1 MAGES
6 YQVDRA
12 QAMIAGPVASADWL
26 IVVPVVLP
34 IVCGALLLMF
44 RHRMRIHA
52 FMALAALALVTAA
65 NASML
70 RRVLADGPF
79 SMTMGGW
86 LPPFGISFTADVLGV
101 SFALVGSAVAFICCL
116 YSLGDIDRTGRR
128 YGFYAFLMLMMAGV
142 NGAFLTGDMFNL
154 YVWFEVF
161 LISSF
166 GLLILGSDKAQ
177 IDGAV
182 KYAILNLV
190 ATTLFLI
197 ATGYVYGTFG
207 TLNMADLARKVDG
220 LSDTAPLMTLS
231 ALYLLAFCMKAAAF
245 PVNFW
250 LPASYHTPRI
260 VTAALFGGLL
270 TKIGIYALMRS
281 MILIFAVERAAYS
294 MPIAIVA
301 GATMIL
307 GALGALA
314 QSDLRR
320 MAGFLVI
327 SGVGVMLSG
336 LALGSEG
343 GLAGMAF
350 YALNS
355 MVVMTAL
362 YILAGTMGAAG
373 AGFSLHDLG
382 GLYRARPLLAAI
394 AFLLILAAAAL
405 PPASGLWPKIVLVQ
419 ASLAE
424 GAGWLA
430 GAILVSGFLTT
441 LALGRVFLLA
451 FWRPASASLPIARVP
466 SLSLAVLLLLLVP
479 VLLVGLYPEPVIAMS
494 GSAAKGLLDPS
505 AYIQAV
511 FPQAGG
517 G

>member
-1 MAGES
+1 MAGEP

-12 QAMIAGPVASADWL
+12 QAMIASPIASADWL

-34 IVCGALLLMF
+34 IICGALLLMF

-52 FMALAALALVTAA
+52 FIALAALALMTGA
-65 NASML
+65 NALML

-101 SFALVGSAVAFICCL
+101 SFALVGSAVAWICCL
-116 YSLGDIDRTGRR
+116 YSLCDIDRTGRR

-142 NGAFLTGDMFNL
+142 NGAFLTGDIFNL

-166 GLLILGSDKAQ
+166 GLLILGSEKAQ

-197 ATGYVYGTFG
+197 ATGYLYGTFG
-207 TLNMADLARKVDG
+207 TLNMADLARKVG
-220 LSDTAPLMTLS
+220 GVSETAPLMTLS
-231 ALYLLAFCMKAAAF
+231 ALYLLAFSMKAAAF

-270 TKIGIYALMRS
+270 TKIGIYALLRS
-281 MILIFAVERAAYS
+281 MILIFPVERAAYS

-320 MAGFLVI
+320 MVGFLVI

-362 YILAGTMGAAG
+362 YVLAGTMRVAG
-373 AGFSLHDLG
+373 AGFSLQELG

-394 AFLLILAAAAL
+394 AFLLILAAAGL
-405 PPASGLWPKIVLVQ
+405 PPASGLWPKIVLVK
-419 ASLAE
+419 ASIGE

-430 GAILVSGFLTT
+430 ASILVSGFLTT
-441 LALGRVFLLA
+441 MALGRVFLLA
-451 FWRPASASLPIARVP
+451 FWRPANVSLPVVAVP
-466 SLSLAVLLLLLVP
+466 SLPLAVLLLLLLP

-494 GSAAKGLLDPS
+494 VSAARGLLDPS

-511 FPQAGG
+511 FPQGG